1 MVQWESENELNAFRL
16 LDASPEV
23 LSFSEQP
30 VVIKFILDGENLT
43 HYPDVLVQ
51 YRNGR
56 ELWEIKPK
64 SEATKPDVL
73 ARTLFMQ
80 AALPAFGFTYQMVL
94 ACDLGRNPRMDNILM
109 LLKYGRKP
117 VSDLAREH
125 IRRLLIAAPSLQW
138 HSAANGDLGP
148 NGRAHLARLAL
159 EGYLSLDLN
168 SLSLRDATFYLNDST
183 RKGA

>member
-1 MVQWESENELNAFRL
+1 MNSSANSILDISYPKPGKLRSRKVVSRSRARPTGKYPSWKMGRMVQWESVNELNAFRL

-30 VVIKFILDGENLT
+30 VAIKFILDGENLT

-64 SEATKPDVL
+64 SEAVKPDVV

-80 AALPAFGFTYQMVL
+80 AALPAFGFTYQL
-94 ACDLGRNPRMDNILM
+94 
-109 LLKYGRKP
+109 
-117 VSDLAREH
+117 VSNL
-125 IRRLLIAAPSLQW
+125 
-138 HSAANGDLGP
+138 
-148 NGRAHLARLAL
+148 
-159 EGYLSLDLN
+159 
-168 SLSLRDATFYLNDST
+168 
-183 RKGA
+183 